1 MLCARAAV
9 CFCEMNK
16 CRCRDQK
23 YQNSNFHD
31 RENDTLNRLH
41 LIGTFQSVS
50 FFQEK
55 YASQNS
61 NNKSNQPKNGVPVTA
76 CKTKDHTERTT
87 KEHQASD
94 HNEHSNDKTGDRCR
108 AASWLE
114 FFGCKGQD
122 AGTKNQSH
130 NLRTYVL
137 HCRCG
142 MKSQGTCGITQETCN
157 TETHICRVSEIDQ
170 SHCNDSNDDARS
182 NDHRRLFL

>member
-1 MLCARAAV
+1 MEA
-9 CFCEMNK
+9 
-16 CRCRDQK
+16 QK
-23 YQNSNFHD
+23 
-31 RENDTLNRLH
+31 E
-41 LIGTFQSVS
+41 
-50 FFQEK
+50 
-55 YASQNS
+55 
-61 NNKSNQPKNGVPVTA
+61 
-76 CKTKDHTERTT
+76 
-87 KEHQASD
+87 EHQASD